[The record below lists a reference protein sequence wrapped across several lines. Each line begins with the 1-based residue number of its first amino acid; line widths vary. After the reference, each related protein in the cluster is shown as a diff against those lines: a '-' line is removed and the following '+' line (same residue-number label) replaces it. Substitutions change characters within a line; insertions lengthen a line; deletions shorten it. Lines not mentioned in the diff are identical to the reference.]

1 MGIKTLE
8 AIKGTHYEVR
18 VTRDSAGDY
27 EVEVTKPAASDD
39 PYEEY
44 ELVSLNYLKGT
55 SSEHELNSL
64 VQRIID
70 NDHPTLVG
78 VYAHTEESYDIQH
91 GYN

>member
-1 MGIKTLE
+1 MSIKTLE

-18 VTRDSAGDY
+18 VTRDSTGDY

-44 ELVSLNYLKGT
+44 ELVALNYLDGV
-55 SSEHELNSL
+55 SSEHELNRL

-70 NDHPTLVG
+70 NDHPSLVG
-78 VYAHTEESYDIQH
+78 EYKDIKEETN
-91 GYN
+91 GN